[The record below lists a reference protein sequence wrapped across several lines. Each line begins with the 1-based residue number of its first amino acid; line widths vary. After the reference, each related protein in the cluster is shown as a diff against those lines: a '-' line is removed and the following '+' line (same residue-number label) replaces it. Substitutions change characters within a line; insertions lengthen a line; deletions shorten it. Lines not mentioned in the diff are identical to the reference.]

1 MLELFASE
9 TYRAVIDSVARID
22 HSGDD
27 FVEVRGWAGDFL
39 RKIAWGL
46 EVPALEPAALRRATR
61 QDISTVYGFSLNE
74 KLGFT
79 LRVPKGLFIDSGT
92 HLVRYSVKNVLAF
105 GDFRINV
112 ALQTSDSRRIVAENA
127 CRFHIKGFAT
137 EVMPVINPEVS
148 VDIR

>member
-79 LRVPKGLFIDSGT
+79 LKGPQMRLD
-92 HLVRYSVKNVLAF
+92 Y
-105 GDFRINV
+105 
-112 ALQTSDSRRIVAENA
+112 
-127 CRFHIKGFAT
+127 
-137 EVMPVINPEVS
+137 
-148 VDIR
+148 

>member
-79 LRVPKGLFIDSGT
+79 LRVPKCVSTIELRFISPGEEQLLELDMR
-92 HLVRYSVKNVLAF
+92 HLQQVF
-105 GDFRINV
+105 
-112 ALQTSDSRRIVAENA
+112 ALSRARHCLGRVMSICSSPFTCLLYTSPSPRD
-127 CRFHIKGFAT
+127 
-137 EVMPVINPEVS
+137 
-148 VDIR
+148 